1 MISSERMSRF
11 AGPGGFSLSNGPRRS
26 RTPSRNDPMKDRHRP
41 PAGELTRIPGL
52 YRRWELPEVLR
63 GHRTYRIEKAG
74 AHEDGTPLVA
84 IYADAPD
91 PAGTPAETD
100 A

>member
-1 MISSERMSRF
+1 
-11 AGPGGFSLSNGPRRS
+11 
-26 RTPSRNDPMKDRHRP
+26 MKDRHRP
-41 PAGELTRIPGL
+41 PAKDLTRIPGL
-52 YRRWELPEVLR
+52 YRRWELPEVLC
-63 GHRTYRIEKAG
+63 GHLTYRIEKAG

-91 PAGTPAETD
+91 PAGTPSETD

>member
-1 MISSERMSRF
+1 
-11 AGPGGFSLSNGPRRS
+11 
-26 RTPSRNDPMKDRHRP
+26 MKDRHRP
-41 PAGELTRIPGL
+41 PAGELIRIPGL
-52 YRRWELPEVLR
+52 YRGWELPEVLR

-84 IYADAPD
+84 LYTDAPG
-91 PAGTPAETD
+91 PAGTSAGSD